1 MSPYNYEGIEIYFE
15 LLKNNKFSITTGDYI
30 KIFLPNSLIFIFCC
44 FVIALRRVKKK
55 KYLE

>member
-1 MSPYNYEGIEIYFE
+1 MTPENYEGIEIYFE
-15 LLKNNKFSITTGDYI
+15 LQKNNNFIISTKDYI

-55 KYLE
+55 KFFE